1 MPIGRE
7 PTWRRV
13 LPTLATIAGV
23 AVFIAA
29 GNWQRGRMDEKA
41 RLRAQLDAATA
52 AAPVPVPTGVS
63 DWAAWRFRPVVAT
76 GTFDAARQILID
88 NKVQAGVVGYAVIT
102 PLTLGD
108 GRIVLVDR
116 GFVPGGAS
124 RAMLPNVPPAGG
136 MVTVRG
142 RLNVPPAG
150 YFEFGRAVPE
160 GPVWQHLDPRRFTEA
175 TGVAVLPIVVEAT
188 VPTGG
193 DDALVRDRSS
203 PDFGIEKHWIYMLQW
218 YSFAALAIALWLW
231 FWLRPRVFFGKA
243 S

>member
-1 MPIGRE
+1 
-7 PTWRRV
+7 
-13 LPTLATIAGV
+13 
-23 AVFIAA
+23 
-29 GNWQRGRMDEKA
+29 
-41 RLRAQLDAATA
+41 
-52 AAPVPVPTGVS
+52 
-63 DWAAWRFRPVVAT
+63 
-76 GTFDAARQILID
+76 
-88 NKVQAGVVGYAVIT
+88 
-102 PLTLGD
+102 
-108 GRIVLVDR
+108 
-116 GFVPGGAS
+116 
-124 RAMLPNVPPAGG
+124 MLPNVPPAGG

-142 RLNVPPAG
+142 RVNVPPAG
-150 YFEFGRAVPE
+150 YFELGRAEPE
-160 GPVWQHLDPRRFTEA
+160 GPVWQHLDPQRFTEA